1 MIVFL
6 SMRQINQERLSSLC
20 FHLTEPIHFNT
31 QITYIIEE
39 SRGPFTLVV
48 SFDVFACRQGDFR
61 RPQLVTPENE
71 KNETETL
78 ILSTPGTLIM
88 IVEVIASDAPLP
100 A

>member
-1 MIVFL
+1 
-6 SMRQINQERLSSLC
+6 
-20 FHLTEPIHFNT
+20 
-31 QITYIIEE
+31 
-39 SRGPFTLVV
+39 VV
-48 SFDVFACRQGDFR
+48 GFDVFACRQGDFR